1 MPTVLLIDD
10 EPLVRATI
18 RRFLERDGHA
28 VIEAENGVAGLGMV
42 EVNDIDL
49 VVTDIVMPEKE
60 GLEVIRTLRTDR
72 PELPVIAITG
82 GGGDASKALSYA
94 EWADIIGAKVVL
106 QKPFDREEL
115 TMAVRVALS

>member
-1 MPTVLLIDD
+1 
-10 EPLVRATI
+10 
-18 RRFLERDGHA
+18 

-60 GLEVIRTLRTDR
+60 GLEVIRTLRADR
-72 PELPVIAITG
+72 PGLPVIAITG